1 MKSITV
7 FALGL
12 MFAGCLASAQELT
25 KQAKIERLLTL
36 THAEA
41 MMDQAFNQM
50 KGTMASQ
57 VPTGATPEQQARA
70 QELKPRSRT

>member
-7 FALGL
+7 LALGL
-12 MFAGCLASAQELT
+12 MFTGCLASAQELT

-50 KGTMASQ
+50 KGAMASQ
-57 VPTGATPEQQARA
+57 VPTGATPDNRRERRSS
-70 QELKPRSRT
+70 KPRSRR